1 MELKQGEVVYLA
13 SVNPI
18 MTDKDFD
25 QLLVGKSTNTTIPY
39 MQRAKSLIVRGL
51 LTRGTDR
58 KAVSENKE
66 IIGGT
71 YNSRQG
77 VLGRVFLLE
86 DGDKA
91 TLLWQGPANQFRP
104 NYMRIR
110 DELVGKV
117 PYRLYGR
124 AAGKEY
130 EVVEDRSLITPEK
143 EPHTQAQAEQ
153 VPEVRGVTREK
164 TVQLTEKQFEDILAK
179 YPELIEDSLELKG
192 RQVNVSGK
200 VLDLMFKD
208 RRGDTLIVELK
219 KGTIKREHI
228 AQLLDYEG
236 FFVDEFNPTTRV
248 MLIGNHVPKNLQNS
262 LDHHGIEYQYFS
274 PASLREYLVEKSDK
288 EMLDALGW

>member
-1 MELKQGEVVYLA
+1 MR
-13 SVNPI
+13 
-18 MTDKDFD
+18 
-25 QLLVGKSTNTTIPY
+25 
-39 MQRAKSLIVRGL
+39 RAKSLIVRGL

-71 YNSRQG
+71 YNSSEG

-86 DGDKA
+86 NGDKA

-124 AAGKEY
+124 AASKNY
-130 EVVEDRSLITPEK
+130 DVSEDKSLIAFKK
-143 EPHTQAQAEQ
+143 EPRTQAQVDK
-153 VPEVRGVTREK
+153 VPEARGVIREK
-164 TVQLTEKQFEDILAK
+164 TLQLTEKQFEDILAK
-179 YPELIEDSLELKG
+179 YPELIEDGLELKG
-192 RQVNVSGK
+192 RQVNISGK
-200 VLDLMFKD
+200 VLDLLFKD
-208 RRGDTLIVELK
+208 GRGDTLIVELK

-262 LDHHGIEYQYFS
+262 LDHHGIEYKYYS
-274 PASLREYLVEKSDK
+274 PASLREYLIEKGDK